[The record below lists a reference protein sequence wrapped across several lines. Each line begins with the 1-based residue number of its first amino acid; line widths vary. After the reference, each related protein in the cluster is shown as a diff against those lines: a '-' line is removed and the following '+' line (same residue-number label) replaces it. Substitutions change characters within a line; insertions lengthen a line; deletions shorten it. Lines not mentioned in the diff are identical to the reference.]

1 MFFIICSIIIG
12 SIGMYNQSSLKRI
25 FAYSS
30 INHVGLMLIG
40 LLTGIS
46 YSGIIAIIFHLFL
59 YSIILIGIFSI
70 FINLIPFRI
79 LDNIN
84 NENIYLSDYKGLYKR
99 NSYLGSSFIILLFS
113 ISGIPPFS
121 GFFSKF
127 IILLSALQYE
137 FYFISF
143 IAILGTVIS
152 CYKYIQIIKI
162 IMFDELSQTCF
173 FRFNLLSSFILVIS
187 LGISSTI
194 IHPKIFNF
202 YYVIISYLFL

>member
-1 MFFIICSIIIG
+1 MFFAISSILIG

-40 LLTGIS
+40 LLTGVDYYGNIS
-46 YSGIIAIIFHLFL
+46 IIFHLFL
-59 YSIILIGIFSI
+59 YSITLIGFFSI

-79 LDNIN
+79 LDSKD
-84 NENIYLSDYKGLYKR
+84 NENVYLSDYKGLYSR
-99 NSYLGSSFIILLFS
+99 NPYLSSSFIILLFS
-113 ISGIPPFS
+113 IAGIPPFS

-127 IILLSALQYE
+127 ILLLSALQYQL
-137 FYFISF
+137 YFVTF

-162 IMFDELSQTCF
+162 IIFDDLSQTSF
-173 FRFNLLSSFILVIS
+173 FNFNLLSSFILVIS
-187 LGISSTI
+187 LLISSTI
-194 IHPKIFNF
+194 IYPSFFKL
-202 YYVIISYLFL
+202 YYTIISYLFL